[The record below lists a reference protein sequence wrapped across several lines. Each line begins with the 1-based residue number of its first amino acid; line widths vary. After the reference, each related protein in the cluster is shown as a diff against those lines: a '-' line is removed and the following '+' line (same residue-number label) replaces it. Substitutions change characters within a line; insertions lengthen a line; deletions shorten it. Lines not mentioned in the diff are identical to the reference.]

1 MTMYGADVAALRSLA
16 AQLDRAADELDEHR
30 AFLSNAV
37 HQSSWLGPDAD
48 RFRGQWDGEHN
59 TRVATSA
66 RLLRDTA
73 VTVRRNADDQER
85 VSAVDGG
92 AQFQGLRSASIAAA
106 AAATAGGV
114 LDSLQEA
121 IDQVRGG
128 NLPGGV
134 KPWDLLK
141 VAADGAKFLGT
152 DLPVIGGIDEAMDA
166 YSLADKVRNGT
177 FSVFDG
183 ADAASMGLRHFKGVG
198 ELAAVAV
205 DAASYAG
212 QQAMQADFSAAGRAT
227 VGNYVMEHPLD
238 ALGAAGQAV
247 LTVGQDFVLPE
258 LKKSDFKLL
267 AFGANAVSFDVQE
280 AMKSDFSA
288 EGRTTVSDYVVQH
301 PVETL
306 QTVGES
312 VLTVGKKALS
322 WWN

>member
-1 MTMYGADVAALRSLA
+1 MTMYGADVAELRSLA
-16 AQLDRAADELDEHR
+16 AQFDRAADQLDEHR
-30 AFLSNAV
+30 TFLGNAV
-37 HQSSWLGPDAD
+37 QHSPWLGPDAE
-48 RFRGQWDGEHN
+48 RFRGQWDSEHN
-59 TRVATSA
+59 ARVATAA

-73 VTVRRNADDQER
+73 ATVRRNADEQER

-92 AQFQGLRSASIAAA
+92 GALQASRSAGNISGPAWN
-106 AAATAGGV
+106 AGGV
-114 LDSLQEA
+114 FDSIQEA
-121 IDQVRGG
+121 IDEVRRGA
-128 NLPGGV
+128 LPGGV

-141 VAADGAKFLGT
+141 TAADGAEFLGHG
-152 DLPVIGGIDEAMDA
+152 LPVVGHIDEAMDI

-183 ADAASMGLRHFKGVG
+183 ADAVSMGLRHFKGVG
-198 ELAAVAV
+198 ELGAVAV

-212 QQAMQADFSAAGRAT
+212 QQALQADFSDAGRAT
-227 VGNYVMEHPLD
+227 VGNYIMDHPLD

-258 LKKSDFKLL
+258 LQKSDFKLL
-267 AFGANAVSFDVQE
+267 AFGANAVSFDIQE
-280 AMKSDFSA
+280 AMKADFSE
-288 EGRTTVSDYVVQH
+288 EGRTMVSDYVVQH

-312 VLTVGKKALS
+312 VLTVGKNALT